1 MNAIAMNNK
10 AVKGISMVLYVVMG
24 WMALAVFRQLFASVS
39 AVSLWLLLAGGIAYT
54 VGIVFFALGKK
65 LRWFHPVWH
74 LFDIAGTAL
83 QFVSIL
89 LLLV

>member
-1 MNAIAMNNK
+1 
-10 AVKGISMVLYVVMG
+10 MVLYVVMG